1 VAKCVQLVGHTNNSC
16 DMLRWNVGIIW
27 PGLESSVSFKSN
39 KIMLEKDVLWLKV
52 LKNTKLSIASL
63 QSLNSEV

>member
-1 VAKCVQLVGHTNNSC
+1 
-16 DMLRWNVGIIW
+16 
-27 PGLESSVSFKSN
+27 
-39 KIMLEKDVLWLKV
+39 MLEKDVLWLKV